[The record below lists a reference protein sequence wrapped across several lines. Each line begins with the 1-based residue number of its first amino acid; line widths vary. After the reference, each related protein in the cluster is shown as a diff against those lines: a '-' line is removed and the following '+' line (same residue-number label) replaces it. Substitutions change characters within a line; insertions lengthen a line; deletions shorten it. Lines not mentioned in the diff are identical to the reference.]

1 MAYIVSQIKNI
12 INDSVKDALGKT
24 NGVTQVDTTDV
35 VSMGKAIAQY
45 NLYEGFFGALVNRI
59 VKTVIFVRTYEGSN
73 RSVLRDE
80 HEYGAFVQKVYYTMP
95 DAVDN
100 PTWDIP
106 DGNGDYKQA
115 SPFDVE
121 GTVAV
126 SALIYGGKGTWS
138 IEVVRP
144 VEQIKTAFMDESS
157 MMSFIDGIYL
167 TIENAFKFEEE
178 RLVAQA
184 VNTAMASVIDNGRA
198 RNLLAEYNTK
208 YSQSLDVDTALVSA
222 DFLKFASKEI
232 NRTIENMG
240 KMSTIYNNGGY
251 NTFTSKDKMVVELLS
266 EFATATDMYLQSD
279 TFHDELTKLPNFERV
294 PFWQSS
300 GQSFAFDDCSKI
312 DIDHD
317 DFTNAVTQGGII
329 GFVHDIE
336 NVACYFGNRRSWEV
350 FNPRSE
356 VIVHGEKAEKGYAVD
371 NNANAVVFYIA
382 PVSP

>member
-1 MAYIVSQIKNI
+1 MTYIVSQIKNI

-59 VKTVIFVRTYEGSN
+59 VRTVIFVRTYEGSK

-106 DGNGDYKQA
+106 DSNSDYKQA
-115 SPFDVE
+115 SPYDVE
-121 GTVAV
+121 GTVSI

-138 IEVVRP
+138 IEILRP

-167 TIENAFKFEEE
+167 TVENAFKFEEE

-198 RNLLAEYNTK
+198 RNLLSEYNTK
-208 YSQSLDVDTALVSA
+208 YSQNLTVDTALVSA
-222 DFLKFASKEI
+222 DFLKYASKEI

-251 NTFTSKDKMVVELLS
+251 NTFTSKDNMVVELLS

-279 TFHDELTKLPNFERV
+279 TFHEELTKLPNFERV

-300 GQSFAFDDCSKI
+300 GQGFAFDDCSKI

-317 DFTNAVTQGGII
+317 DFTNAVEQGGII
-329 GFVHDIE
+329 GFVHDVE
-336 NVACYFGNRRSWEV
+336 NVACYFGNRRSWEI

-356 VIVHGEKAEKGYAVD
+356 VVVHGEKAEKGYAVD

-382 PVSP
+382 TT

>member
-24 NGVTQVDTTDV
+24 NGVTQVDTTDI

-59 VKTVIFVRTYEGSN
+59 VRTVIFVRTYEGSN

-106 DGNGDYKQA
+106 DSNSDYKQA
-115 SPFDVE
+115 SPYDVE

-138 IEVVRP
+138 IEIVRP

-167 TIENAFKFEEE
+167 TVENAFKFEEE

-184 VNTAMASVIDNGRA
+184 VNTAMASVIDDGRA

-208 YSQSLDVDTALVSA
+208 YTQSLTVDTALVSA
-222 DFLKFASKEI
+222 DFLKYASKEI

-240 KMSTIYNNGGY
+240 KMSTIYNNNGY
-251 NTFTSKDKMVVELLS
+251 NTFTSKDNMVVELLS

-279 TFHDELTKLPNFERV
+279 TFHEELTKLPNFERV

-300 GQSFAFDDCSKI
+300 GQSFAFADCSKI
-312 DIDHD
+312 NIDHD
-317 DFTNAVTQGGII
+317 DFTNAVEQGGII
-329 GFVHDIE
+329 GFVHDVE
-336 NVACYFGNRRSWEV
+336 NVACYFGNRRSWEI

-356 VIVHGEKAEKGYAVD
+356 VVVHGEKAEKGYAVD

-382 PVSP
+382 TT

>member
-59 VKTVIFVRTYEGSN
+59 VRTVIFVRTYEGSN

-106 DGNGDYKQA
+106 DGNSDYKQA
-115 SPFDVE
+115 SPYDVE
-121 GTVAV
+121 GTVSI

-138 IEVVRP
+138 IEIVRP

-167 TIENAFKFEEE
+167 TVENAFKFEEE

-208 YSQSLDVDTALVSA
+208 YSQTLTVDTALVSA
-222 DFLKFASKEI
+222 DFLKYASKEI

-251 NTFTSKDKMVVELLS
+251 NTFTSKDNMVVELLS

-300 GQSFAFDDCSKI
+300 GQGFAFADCSKI
-312 DIDHD
+312 NIDHD
-317 DFTNAVTQGGII
+317 DFTNAVEQGGII

-336 NVACYFGNRRSWEV
+336 NVACYFGNRRSWEI

-356 VIVHGEKAEKGYAVD
+356 VVVHGEKAEKGYAVD

-382 PVSP
+382 TT

>member
-59 VKTVIFVRTYEGSN
+59 VRTVIFVRTYEGSN

-115 SPFDVE
+115 SPYDVE
-121 GTVAV
+121 GTVSI

-138 IEVVRP
+138 IEIVRP

-167 TIENAFKFEEE
+167 TVENAFKFEEE

-208 YSQSLDVDTALVSA
+208 YTQSLTVDTALVSA
-222 DFLKFASKEI
+222 DFLKYASKEI

-300 GQSFAFDDCSKI
+300 GQTFAFDDCSKI

-336 NVACYFGNRRSWEV
+336 NVACYFGNRRSWEI

-356 VIVHGEKAEKGYAVD
+356 VVVHGEKAEKGYAVD

-382 PVSP
+382 TT

>member
-59 VKTVIFVRTYEGSN
+59 VRTVIFVRTYEGSN

-106 DGNGDYKQA
+106 DGNNDYKQA
-115 SPFDVE
+115 SPYDVE
-121 GTVAV
+121 GTVSI

-138 IEVVRP
+138 IEIVRP

-167 TIENAFKFEEE
+167 TVENAFKFEEE

-208 YSQSLDVDTALVSA
+208 YSQTLTVDTALVSA
-222 DFLKFASKEI
+222 DFLKYASKEI

-251 NTFTSKDKMVVELLS
+251 NTFTSKDNMVVELLS

-279 TFHDELTKLPNFERV
+279 TFHEELTKLPNFERV

-300 GQSFAFDDCSKI
+300 GQGFAFADCSKI
-312 DIDHD
+312 NIDHD
-317 DFTNAVTQGGII
+317 DFTNAVEQGGII

-336 NVACYFGNRRSWEV
+336 NVACYFGNRRSWEI

-356 VIVHGEKAEKGYAVD
+356 VVVHGEKAEKGYAVD

-382 PVSP
+382 TT